1 MSATPP
7 VSVVIPAFNHA
18 RYVAAAID
26 SVLAQGFAD
35 FELLVVDD
43 ASSDG
48 TADVVTA
55 IADARLRLARHD
67 ANRGAHA
74 TLNEAIAASRGKFV
88 AVLNSD
94 DLFEP
99 DRLATMVEAAGAA
112 ADGMFLAFSDVGFI
126 DAAGL
131 PADADRR
138 AADYRRLRARCIV
151 QPAALWFLA
160 GNPAVSSSNLFF
172 SRALFERV
180 GRFAPLRYTHDWD
193 WAARAA
199 ACCEPVWIRN
209 TLLRYRVHPSNT
221 LGENDA
227 WRHIHEN
234 SYLQSAVL
242 MRATQEG
249 NGQGAADAA
258 LDALLGNDSL
268 HPLSLL
274 CFLVLRLRGMGDAD
288 LLALATTADGNW
300 LLQSI
305 AERTALPAGQFRSI
319 AELSAT
325 IRTVTEQAAML
336 DDRWKAMRHMDR
348 EIADRDRWIED
359 LNERLGTLARDV
371 AERNQRIESLQADVA
386 DLRARLTADED
397 ELAALHASR
406 LVRLALG
413 AGRML
418 RTIGLGHRD
427 PRLREH

>member
-18 RYVAAAID
+18 QYVAAAIV
-26 SVLAQGFAD
+26 SVLGQGFAD
-35 FELLVVDD
+35 FELVVVDD

-48 TADVVTA
+48 TADVVAA
-55 IADARLRLARHD
+55 IADPRLRLVRH
-67 ANRGAHA
+67 ATNRGAHA
-74 TLNEAIAASRGKFV
+74 TLNEAVAASRGEFV

-99 DRLATMVEAAGAA
+99 DRLATMMEAARTA
-112 ADGMFLAFSDVGFI
+112 ADGMFLGFSDVGFI

-138 AADYRRLRARCIV
+138 ADDYRRLRAHCIG

-172 SRALFERV
+172 SRALFERA
-180 GRFAPLRYTHDWD
+180 GGFAPLRYTHDWD

-199 ACCEPVWIRN
+199 ACCEPVWMHK

-234 SYLQSAVL
+234 SYLQSAAL
-242 MRATQEG
+242 MRAKQATSG
-249 NGQGAADAA
+249 GQGSTDAA

-274 CFLVLRLRGMGDAD
+274 CFLVLRLRGMSEAD
-288 LLALATTADGNW
+288 LLALATRPDGAW
-300 LLQSI
+300 MLQAV
-305 AERTALPAGQFRSI
+305 AERTGLPAVQFRST
-319 AELSAT
+319 AELSAMS
-325 IRTVTEQAAML
+325 RTVAEQAAML

-359 LNERLGTLARDV
+359 LNERLAREV
-371 AERNQRIESLQADVA
+371 AERDLRIDALQADLA
-386 DLRARLTADED
+386 DLRVHLKAADD
-397 ELAALHASR
+397 ELAALRASR
-406 LVRLALG
+406 LVRLGLR
-413 AGRML
+413 AGRLL
-418 RTIGLGHRD
+418 RTVGLGHHD
-427 PRLREH
+427 PRLRDH